1 MRNIWNRIHEKT
13 PLVHAITNYVTI
25 HDCANMI
32 LAAGASPIM
41 AEAPEEVAEICGRSH
56 GLLLNLG
63 MLRSDKLEAMI
74 LAGQAAN
81 HRDIPVVLDP
91 VGVGASRFRMHSVRR
106 LLREVSC
113 SVIRGNASEI
123 LSLCQGSLSDG
134 GVDAA
139 KTDAITQDTLTQNA
153 SFVRALARR
162 SRSIVAMTGK
172 IDLVTDGHAVYQ
184 NHHGCSMLS
193 RLTGSGCMLSA
204 LVAAAVAAN
213 PENPLLATLTA
224 VTAMG
229 LCGETAARRMRE
241 QDGNGSFHTY
251 LLDAV
256 FCLTGEALEEQ
267 AHYEIW

>member
-1 MRNIWNRIHEKT
+1 MKTIWNRVHEKA

-25 HDCANMI
+25 NDCANMV
-32 LAAGASPIM
+32 LASGASPIM
-41 AEAPEEVAEICGRSH
+41 AEAPEEVVEICSRSH

-74 LAGQAAN
+74 LAGHAAN
-81 HRDIPVVLDP
+81 KRGIPVVFDP
-91 VGVGASRFRMHSVRR
+91 VGVGASAFRMNSARQ
-106 LLREVSC
+106 LLHEVSC

-123 LSLCQGSLSDG
+123 LSLCQVGSSQ

-139 KTDAITQDTLTQNA
+139 KADALTQDTLVQNA
-153 SFVRALARR
+153 SYARDLARR
-162 SRSIVAMTGK
+162 THSIIAMTGE
-172 IDLVTDGHAVYQ
+172 IDLVTDGHIVYQ

-204 LVAAAVAAN
+204 LVTAAVAAN
-213 PENPLLATLTA
+213 PEDPLLATLTA

-229 LCGETAARRMRE
+229 LCGEIAAHRMRE
-241 QDGNGSFHTY
+241 QDGNGSFRTY

-256 FCLTGEALEEQ
+256 FCLTGEKLEEQ